1 MSGSDDRWVVLGLAG
16 PRAAWFSEVA
26 RWATSG
32 IVPVEFVKCLGSDE
46 AVARLRSGRPW
57 SALLVDADL
66 AAADGELAAEA
77 TRAGCPTI
85 PVVGDVSPATR
96 SRGPRRPEAGSAT
109 LTEPFD
115 RGALLGVLGRHA
127 RRVGAIDAPEPAPAL
142 PSGPGTGW
150 QGDLVAVTGAPGSG
164 CSTVAMAVAHHLARD
179 PRRPGGLALVDL
191 ALHADQAVLHDAG
204 EVVPGVQELVEA
216 HRGAAPTA
224 ATVRGMLFR
233 ARERHYD
240 LLLGLR
246 RHEDWAALRPRAV
259 HAAISGLRRSY
270 QTVVADCDGD
280 LEGEAECGSP
290 EVEERNGLAR
300 AALDAAT
307 VVLAVGR
314 AGVQGTHRL
323 ARTLRS
329 LANHVEP
336 ARVQVVVNAAPG
348 RRRDR
353 AAVVTA
359 LDRLTVDG
367 AHPPSSPVF
376 VPWHPK
382 LERTLRDGLPA
393 PAAIGRPAGRAVL
406 AALDRLEAPSGAA
419 RATRIAPGSLGTL
432 AVDAEE
438 AV

>member
-1 MSGSDDRWVVLGLAG
+1 MSGTDDRWVVLGLAG
-16 PRAAWFSEVA
+16 PRAAWFTEVA

-66 AAADGELAAEA
+66 ASADRDLAGEA

-85 PVVGDVSPATR
+85 SVVAEASPAAR
-96 SRGPRRPEAGSAT
+96 SSGPRRPEPGSAT

-115 RGALLGVLGRHA
+115 RGALLGVLERHA
-127 RRVGAIDAPEPAPAL
+127 RPVGTIDAPEPAPTVA
-142 PSGPGTGW
+142 PAAGW
-150 QGDLVAVTGAPGSG
+150 HGDLVAVTGAPGSG
-164 CSTVAMAVAHHLARD
+164 CSTLAMAVAHHLGRD

-191 ALHADQAVLHDAG
+191 ALHADLAVLHDAG
-204 EVVPGVQELVEA
+204 DVVPGVQELVEA
-216 HRGAAPTA
+216 HRGAEPTA

-233 ARERHYD
+233 APDHHYD

-259 HAAISGLRRSY
+259 QAAVTGLRRGY

-300 AALDAAT
+300 AAVGSAT

-329 LANHVEP
+329 LAAHVEP
-336 ARVQVVVNAAPG
+336 ARIQVVVNAAPG

-353 AAVVTA
+353 AAVVAA
-359 LDRLTVDG
+359 LGRLSGDDPV
-367 AHPPSSPVF
+367 PPSSPVF

-382 LERTLRDGLPA
+382 LERSLRDGLPP
-393 PAAIGRPAGRAVL
+393 PAAIGRPVGRAVL
-406 AALDRLEAPSGAA
+406 AALDRLEAPSGVPRA
-419 RATRIAPGSLGTL
+419 RRIAPGSLGTL